1 MSNLEHYFENLLF
14 NGQDVKGDWNKNAL
28 TEAEQEAVEI
38 CADYVLYTIFLNR
51 DDFMKFVNGKDIN
64 VATNADRFFRNAT
77 NEQLAQYM
85 DKIASCEFC
94 PARRER
100 CGYGHGC
107 IDAWLEWLKQECE

>member
-1 MSNLEHYFENLLF
+1 MSNCSDCKN
-14 NGQDVKGDWNKNAL
+14 NGTQICSVCCSYQGYPDRW
-28 TEAEQEAVEI
+28 EA
-38 CADYVLYTIFLNR
+38 
-51 DDFMKFVNGKDIN
+51 KPK
-64 VATNADRFFRNAT
+64 TNADRFFRNAT

-107 IDAWLEWLKQECE
+107 IDAWLEWLKQEAEI

>member
-1 MSNLEHYFENLLF
+1 MAEIVYCKDCAYAEPNNLDAYNA
-14 NGQDVKGDWNKNAL
+14 VKSGVFCTRYKQNTAGVFGCD
-28 TEAEQEAVEI
+28 
-38 CADYVLYTIFLNR
+38 
-51 DDFMKFVNGKDIN
+51 NGKDIN
-64 VATNADRFFRNAT
+64 ALTNADRFFRNAT

-107 IDAWLEWLKQECE
+107 IDAWLEWLKQKECE